1 MAQGNGKILVLHP
14 MIQGV
19 EEKVDYFAGIEDVDV
34 VGLSEGPDVLHNR
47 EDVAL
52 VGPDSVRKVKE
63 AEKAGYQAVVMTCH
77 GDPNLYSLREAV
89 RIPVIG
95 IQELSM
101 HFCAML
107 AHRFSVLVPSLTI
120 KRWQEENAVKYG
132 MESRIASVRAV
143 PFTVPLEKVLELS
156 RQSPIPP
163 EVFDPVLQECLRAVN
178 EDDAG
183 AISFGCGALRRMAD
197 RLQTELKNRGIEIPV
212 VNPLP
217 FAVDIARVL
226 IKHKLTQSLP
236 CYPG

>member
-19 EEKVDYFAGIEDVDV
+19 EEKVDYFAGIKDVDV
-34 VGLSEGPDVLHNR
+34 VGLTEGPDVLHNR

-52 VGPDSVRKVKE
+52 VGPDSIRKARE
-63 AEKAGYQAVVMTCH
+63 AEKAGYLAIVMTCH

-120 KRWQEENAVKYG
+120 KRWQEENIVKYG
-132 MESRIASVRAV
+132 MESRIASVRVV
-143 PFTVPLEKVLELS
+143 PFGVPLEKVLELS
-156 RQSPIPP
+156 RQSPIPK
-163 EVFDPVLQECLRAVN
+163 EAFDPVLQECVQAVK

-183 AISFGCGALRRMAD
+183 AISLGCGALRRMTDSLRA
-197 RLQTELKNRGIEIPV
+197 ELKNRGIDIPV

-217 FAVDIARVL
+217 FAVDVARVL
-226 IKHKLTQSLP
+226 IKHGLTQSLP

>member
-1 MAQGNGKILVLHP
+1 MTQGNGKILVLHP

-19 EEKVDYFAGIEDVDV
+19 EEKVDYFAGVEDVDV

-47 EDVAL
+47 EDIAL
-52 VGPDSVRKVKE
+52 VGPDSIRKVRE
-63 AEKAGYQAVVMTCH
+63 AGKAGYQAVVMTCH

-132 MESRIASVRAV
+132 MGSRLASVRVV
-143 PFTVPLEKVLELS
+143 PFEVPLEKVLELS
-156 RQSPIPP
+156 RQRPIPS
-163 EVFDPVLQECLRAVN
+163 EVLNPVVYESIKAIE

-183 AISFGCGALRRMAD
+183 ALSFGCGCLRRMSD
-197 RLQTELKNRGIEIPV
+197 DLQAGLKERGFEIPV

-217 FAVDIARVL
+217 LGVDIARVM